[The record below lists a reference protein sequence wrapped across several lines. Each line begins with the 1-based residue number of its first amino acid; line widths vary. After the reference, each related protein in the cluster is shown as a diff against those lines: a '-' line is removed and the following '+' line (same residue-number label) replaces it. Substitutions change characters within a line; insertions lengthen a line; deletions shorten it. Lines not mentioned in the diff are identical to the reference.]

1 MHNHGPEH
9 VVACKR
15 VLRYLK
21 GTLSIGLT
29 LGGAS
34 SAPLVLSA
42 YADADWARDL
52 DYRTSITGYTLFLGR
67 SCINSVA
74 KNQDRIALSSTEAE
88 YIAICVCSSKIAW
101 ARQVLADVGLPQL
114 QPTIVYEDNQPCI
127 DLAHNAILSERT
139 MHVDVKYHK
148 IRERIKDSILQILPI
163 PTDVN
168 VADTMTKPLARVKFE
183 LFRAQLMLPDFA
195 PAKPPAPFN
204 RHPNPGDVTS
214 GAVRSSKLELRQQKE
229 SRNQIP

>member
-1 MHNHGPEH
+1 
-9 VVACKR
+9 
-15 VLRYLK
+15 
-21 GTLSIGLT
+21 
-29 LGGAS
+29 
-34 SAPLVLSA
+34 
-42 YADADWARDL
+42 
-52 DYRTSITGYTLFLGR
+52 
-67 SCINSVA
+67 
-74 KNQDRIALSSTEAE
+74 
-88 YIAICVCSSKIAW
+88 
-101 ARQVLADVGLPQL
+101 
-114 QPTIVYEDNQPCI
+114 
-127 DLAHNAILSERT
+127 

-195 PAKPPAPFN
+195 PAKPPASFN

-214 GAVRSSKLELRQQKE
+214 GAVRSSKIELRQQKE